1 MRPRFE
7 FQLPVERER
16 WLGALKE
23 LLRHDDGSLRGQVFR
38 KHAVVEVRDGERTF
52 WSPYLNLEVEDEP
65 DGSAIRGRFSPHPNV
80 WTMFMAVYILLAI
93 AALGGLSYGIVQ
105 QTLGQPPWA
114 LLVAPASVAL
124 FGFVY
129 GATLIGQGLGA
140 EQMYKMR
147 SLIDRAS
154 VDALDAPLRREL
166 ERDPLDANIT
176 E

>member
-7 FQLPVERER
+7 FQLPVTRER
-16 WLGALKE
+16 WLGELRAQLKS
-23 LLRHDDGSLRGQVFR
+23 DADPLRGQVFR
-38 KHAVVEVRDGERTF
+38 KHAVVEMRDNKRTF

-80 WTMFMAVYILLAI
+80 WTMFIAVYVLLALV
-93 AALGGLSYGIVQ
+93 ALGGLSYGLVQ
-105 QTLGQPPWA
+105 YTLGQPPWS

-140 EQMYKMR
+140 EQMYTMR
-147 SLIDRAS
+147 SFIDRVS
-154 VDALDAPLRREL
+154 VHALDARVSDEH
-166 ERDPLDANIT
+166 A
-176 E
+176 

>member
-16 WLGALKE
+16 WLSALGE
-23 LLRHDDGSLRGQVFR
+23 LLQNDAGLLRGQVFR
-38 KHAVVEVRDGERTF
+38 KHAVVEVRHGERTF

-105 QTLGQPPWA
+105 CTLGQSPWA
-114 LLVAPASVAL
+114 LLVVPVAVAL

-147 SLIDRAS
+147 SLIDRAC
-154 VDALDAPLRREL
+154 VDALDAPLG
-166 ERDPLDANIT
+166 LDAMDAKIG

>member
-16 WLGALKE
+16 WLGALKS
-23 LLRHDDGSLRGQVFR
+23 LLQTDAGSLRGQVFR
-38 KHAVVEVRDGERTF
+38 KHAVIEVRDGERTF

-80 WTMFMAVYILLAI
+80 WTMFMAVYILLGI

-105 QTLGQPPWA
+105 YTLGQAPWA
-114 LLVAPASVAL
+114 LLVVPAAVAL

-147 SLIDRAS
+147 SLIDRAC
-154 VDALDAPLRREL
+154 VDALHATVAVGATAPN
-166 ERDPLDANIT
+166 LDD
-176 E
+176 